1 VAFRADVELA
11 VKLRLLIDTS
21 VWLDLAKDYRQLPI
35 IDALTYIWEA
45 NELELILPTIVVD
58 EFARNKAKVIAESK
72 QSLSSHFRRVREAV
86 EKFAPEEER
95 DEALRQLAE
104 VDHRIAVGG
113 EAVNDAIE
121 QIETLFANADKIEPS
136 EAVKARAAD
145 RAIAKV
151 APFHRQRN
159 SMADAVL
166 IETYIDALADRT
178 DANDVYGFVTHNT
191 QDFSERGADTRQPH
205 SDLAGLFDAAGS
217 RYVTNLAALL
227 DGHAHDLV
235 EEVRFE
241 REFSLEPRKLS
252 ELLEAEDKLSTQ
264 IWYNRKWSIIA
275 RVESGEEKRVSR
287 EVWDA
292 ATTEERRG
300 MIVDTIWEGMLAA
313 MKRTEEHYPD
323 ELGPWDD
330 FEWGMLSGKLSAI
343 RWVLGDEWDNL
354 DT

>member
-1 VAFRADVELA
+1 M
-11 VKLRLLIDTS
+11 KLRLLVDTS

-35 IDALTYIWEA
+35 LDTLTYIWEA
-45 NELELILPTIVVD
+45 DELELILPCIIVE
-58 EFARNKAKVIAESK
+58 EFARNKSRVIAESK

-86 EKFAPEEER
+86 VQFAPEGEER
-95 DEALRQLAE
+95 ENALQQLGD

-113 EAVNDAIE
+113 EAISDAIE
-121 QIETLFANADKIEPS
+121 QIEKLFSDAKKIQIS
-136 EAVKARAAD
+136 ESVKARAAD
-145 RAIAKV
+145 RAIAKL

-159 SMADAVL
+159 SIADATL
-166 IETYIDALADRT
+166 IETYIDALAGRSDPE
-178 DANDVYGFVTHNT
+178 DVFAFVTHNT
-191 QDFSERGADTRQPH
+191 QDFSARGGDARSPH
-205 SDLAGLFDAAGS
+205 PDLNGLFDGTRS

-252 ELLEAEDKLSTQ
+252 EVLEAEEKLTRQ

-275 RVESGEEKRVSR
+275 RVGDGEQKRVR
-287 EVWDA
+287 RDVWDA
-292 ATTEERRG
+292 ATVDERRG
-300 MIVDTIWEGMLAA
+300 MIVDTIWDSMLAA
-313 MKRTEEHYPD
+313 MKRAEEELPD

-330 FEWGMLSGKLSAI
+330 FEWGMLSGKLSAL
-343 RWVLGDEWDNL
+343 RWVMGDDWDNL